1 MLKWF
6 QVNSD
11 ANFIHMSEIRQ
22 SLHTWLVS
30 LREYDWHVWA
40 IQCLPFC
47 YSPLQCPQNTIFM
60 CAGHGVKLGGESP
73 LWGVLKRSI
82 SLGKCITVK
91 CCMKEA
97 DGKTRH
103 GRTET
108 W

>member
-1 MLKWF
+1 
-6 QVNSD
+6 
-11 ANFIHMSEIRQ
+11 
-22 SLHTWLVS
+22 
-30 LREYDWHVWA
+30 
-40 IQCLPFC
+40 
-47 YSPLQCPQNTIFM
+47 M